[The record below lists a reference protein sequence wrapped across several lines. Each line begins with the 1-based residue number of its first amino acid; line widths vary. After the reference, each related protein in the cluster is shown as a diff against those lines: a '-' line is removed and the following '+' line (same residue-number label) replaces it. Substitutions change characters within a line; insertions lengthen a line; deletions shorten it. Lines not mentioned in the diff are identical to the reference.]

1 MEDITSSGTVPEAVL
16 EQGFSPEVKIKS
28 VAIFGSADLEQS
40 DSVCVAASEAA
51 RRLAERG
58 YTIVNGGG
66 PGVMRAATAG
76 AESAGGDTLTVT
88 YAPQNAPHF
97 EGTAS
102 DNRADRTMQA
112 KTYVERIGL
121 LIAKADAFIVFKG
134 GTGTISEWGLIWLLA
149 HIYYGQHKPFILYG
163 DFWFE
168 VVGMVQKHFLIE
180 DVEMKVFRI
189 VNSADEMLVALDE
202 LQAAKQEL
210 QDNPPSEM
218 PEPAL

>member
-1 MEDITSSGTVPEAVL
+1 MIDETTEIGAVI
-16 EQGFSPEVKIKS
+16 EQGLSPKVEINS

-40 DSVCVAASEAA
+40 DAVCVAAGEAA

-66 PGVMRAATAG
+66 PGVMQAATAG
-76 AESAGGDTLTVT
+76 AEAVGGKTLTVT
-88 YAPQNAPHF
+88 YAPENAPHF

-102 DNRADRTMQA
+102 DNQADETLQA
-112 KTYVERIGL
+112 KTYVERIGM
-121 LIAKADAFIVFKG
+121 LIAKADAFVVFKG

-180 DVEMKVFRI
+180 EVEMNVFRI
-189 VNSADEMLVALDE
+189 VNSTEEMLSALDE
-202 LQAAKQEL
+202 LQSAKQEL